1 MQINADPHPL
11 LAATAFTTVFP
22 RPLAEMPS
30 PASLLAFLTSSA
42 TAPVSA
48 DDALRGSTRALL
60 RHGGFKPSG
69 RAKPASEY
77 LVRAIGEG
85 ALSPINLAV
94 DACNVVSYH
103 SGFPISVV
111 DLDRAHAPFRLG
123 VAGEGDRYIFNASGQ
138 EMDLAG
144 LLCLYDAEGP
154 SANAV
159 KDSQRTKTHDATTRT
174 LSVLWVHK
182 DHAAQGAAATRWYRD
197 LLEASGATTE
207 DVEIASATR

>member
-1 MQINADPHPL
+1 MQIHVEPHPL
-11 LAATAFTTVFP
+11 LALMAFTTVFP
-22 RPLAEMPS
+22 RPLSEMPS
-30 PASLLAFLTSSA
+30 PESLVALLRADA
-42 TAPVSA
+42 TAPVTA
-48 DDALRGSTRALL
+48 DDALRTSTRALL
-60 RHGGFKPSG
+60 RYGGFKPSG

-111 DLDRAHAPFRLG
+111 DLDRAVAPFR
-123 VAGEGDRYIFNASGQ
+123 VAVAPAGARYVFNASGQ
-138 EMDLAG
+138 EMDLEG

-159 KDSQRTKTHDATTRT
+159 KDSQRTKTHDGSTRT
-174 LSVLWVHK
+174 LSVIWVHK
-182 DHAAQGAAATRWYRD
+182 DHAAQGEVATRWYRD
-197 LLEASGATTE
+197 LLEAAGAMTE
-207 DVEIASATR
+207 AAQPKT